1 MKSTND
7 DDDYFLSN
15 APENITD
22 TNTSINSSFP
32 IIIMPELLIIKGP
45 ETDAI
50 QHLHPSLFFLLQK
63 KVTHFKEM
71 KVEGMMELNSNL
83 KAV

>member
-1 MKSTND
+1 MMNSTND

-32 IIIMPELLIIKGP
+32 IIIMPELLIIKGT
-45 ETDAI
+45 EADAI
-50 QHLHPSLFFLLQK
+50 QTSSSLSILSLAEK
-63 KVTHFKEM
+63 GDT
-71 KVEGMMELNSNL
+71 L
-83 KAV
+83 KRNES